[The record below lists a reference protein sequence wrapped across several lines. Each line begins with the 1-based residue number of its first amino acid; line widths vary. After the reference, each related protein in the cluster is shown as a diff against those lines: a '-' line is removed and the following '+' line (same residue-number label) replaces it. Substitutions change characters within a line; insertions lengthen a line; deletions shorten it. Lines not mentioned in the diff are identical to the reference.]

1 MANLIFEP
9 TRPSRKRPIESAHDS
24 QQQPFWSPAL
34 STTYQMAFEDD
45 EEGSSLQTKSNHRA
59 HDRDHDRFVRLLEQS
74 HNAKTERVAR
84 LLKNPEAPIFCA
96 IDPCVLSR
104 PSGRGTWL
112 SVFAHEILSE
122 VGDQLIRDH
131 TSQKKQSQ
139 PSHADQ
145 KGWTVVATSTEN
157 GGWLPSCTSGKFGA
171 LEAICETKVV
181 NAKYGDS
188 LSMIELE
195 LCKPSEIAFSTQ
207 PNCAPPTNV
216 RQTEARRLA
225 HTYPGAVLSLQ
236 LRTLPVGFAIL
247 MEKPFFLDSSEWN
260 SRLHVRKDVGGES
273 DESVNV
279 GQVRLL
285 LDETYR
291 YRHFLEMRQD
301 FVSMLPFATEIALW
315 RIIAEYQLL
324 IY

>member
-1 MANLIFEP
+1 MANLILDP
-9 TRPSRKRPIESAHDS
+9 TRPSRKRPIENADDT
-24 QQQPFWSPAL
+24 QQQPFWRPAL

-45 EEGSSLQTKSNHRA
+45 DEYEGGSLQTKSKT
-59 HDRDHDRFVRLLEQS
+59 DREHDRFVRLLEQS

-84 LLKNPEAPIFCA
+84 LLKNPESPIFCA
-96 IDPCVLSR
+96 IDPCVIHR
-104 PSGRGTWL
+104 PSGRGGWL
-112 SVFAHEILSE
+112 PVFAHEVVSE
-122 VGDQLIRDH
+122 MGDQLIRAH
-131 TSQKKQSQ
+131 TLEKKESQRTS
-139 PSHADQ
+139 PALQ
-145 KGWTVVATSTEN
+145 KGWTVVGTSNEN
-157 GGWLPSCTSGKFGA
+157 GWVPSCTSGKFGA

-195 LCKPSEIAFSTQ
+195 LCKPSELAFSTI

-216 RQTEARRLA
+216 KQTEARRLA

-236 LRTLPVGFAIL
+236 LRTLPIGFAIL
-247 MEKPFFLDSSEWN
+247 LEKPFFLDSSEWN
-260 SRLHVRKDVGGES
+260 ARLHVRTDVEE
-273 DESVNV
+273 ESVNV

-301 FVSMLPFATEIALW
+301 FVSMLPFATELALW